1 MGDDTDATTAAI
13 ALTGAMQ
20 RLRARLRQES
30 PPGLA
35 ELTMPQALA
44 LARIADEGPITNAVL
59 AAGEHMRP
67 QSTHEMVLFLEA
79 RGFVK
84 RRPDPAD
91 GRKLLIEATP
101 AGRRVVADLLRRRHE
116 WLAGAIE
123 RELAPAEQE
132 TLATA
137 ATLIGRI
144 SASPPG

>member
-1 MGDDTDATTAAI
+1 MEDESDATTAAM
-13 ALTGAMQ
+13 AVTGAMQ

-44 LARIADEGPITNAVL
+44 LARIADEGPITNAAL
-59 AAGEHMRP
+59 AVGEYMRP

-91 GRKLLIEATP
+91 GRKRLIDATP
-101 AGRRVVADLLRRRHE
+101 DGRRVVADLMRLRHQ

-123 RELAPAEQE
+123 RELAPAERE

-137 ATLIGRI
+137 AALIERV
-144 SASPPG
+144 ASSVPG

>member
-1 MGDDTDATTAAI
+1 
-13 ALTGAMQ
+13 
-20 RLRARLRQES
+20 
-30 PPGLA
+30 
-35 ELTMPQALA
+35 
-44 LARIADEGPITNAVL
+44 
-59 AAGEHMRP
+59 
-67 QSTHEMVLFLEA
+67 MVLFLEA

-137 ATLIGRI
+137 AALIGRI
-144 SASPPG
+144 SASAPG

>member
-1 MGDDTDATTAAI
+1 MSNGTDATVAAI
-13 ALTGAMQ
+13 ALTGATR

-44 LARIADEGPITNAVL
+44 LARIADEGPITNAAL
-59 AAGEHMRP
+59 AVGEYMRP

-79 RGFVK
+79 RGFVR

-101 AGRRVVADLLRRRHE
+101 DGRRVVADLMALRHQ

-123 RELAPAEQE
+123 RELAPAERA

-137 ATLIGRI
+137 AALIERV
-144 SASPPG
+144 ASSVPG